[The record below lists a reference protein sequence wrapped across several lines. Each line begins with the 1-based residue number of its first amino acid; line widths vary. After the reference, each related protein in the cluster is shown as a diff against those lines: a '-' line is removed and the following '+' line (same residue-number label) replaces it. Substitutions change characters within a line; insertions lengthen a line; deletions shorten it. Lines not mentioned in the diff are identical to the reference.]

1 MFGAQD
7 VPGMD
12 ILLVIIN
19 QLCHTYLQIW
29 MRFIPSVSSLQTKI
43 CHVAH
48 GCLRYM
54 TVIRRTVLQLN
65 VTQLMANDETLCIS
79 EILAHSKL
87 WLPNN
92 VFQREIMFIPLNI
105 VLSREYSV
113 FQTKFL

>member
-7 VPGMD
+7 VPDMD
-12 ILLVIIN
+12 ILLVIVN

-48 GCLRYM
+48 GCLRCM
-54 TVIRRTVLQLN
+54 TVIRRTVLQLH
-65 VTQLMANDETLCIS
+65 VTQLMANDETLFIS

-87 WLPNN
+87 G
-92 VFQREIMFIPLNI
+92 
-105 VLSREYSV
+105 
-113 FQTKFL
+113 FQTMFFRGGLC